1 VTGRAVTGHGLPA
14 VQELNAL
21 PEALDALPAGFAL
34 DLAVLAAQRGPDWAG
49 LEQWLASR
57 IASLQLPFVQV
68 APAPSAARSRAAS
81 RSCSRPVLRSG
92 GHACFRFAFLVCAR
106 KILLAPNT
114 GIPAASHWT

>member
-1 VTGRAVTGHGLPA
+1 VHRRHAQELDVTGRAATGPGLPA
-14 VQELNAL
+14 AQELNAL

-68 APAPSAARSRAAS
+68 APAPRAARPR
-81 RSCSRPVLRSG
+81 SRPLLIMSSPVL
-92 GHACFRFAFLVCAR
+92 
-106 KILLAPNT
+106 
-114 GIPAASHWT
+114 